1 MHLSESQSLLSL
13 AGTGGTEG
21 AAQQMGIQLGKKLTE
36 AVITMKYCQC
46 KNPVRGI
53 IY

>member
-13 AGTGGTEG
+13 AGTGGREG
-21 AAQQMGIQLGKKLTE
+21 AAQQMRIQLGKKLTE
-36 AVITMKYCQC
+36 AVITMEYREC
-46 KNPVRGI
+46 KNLVRGI